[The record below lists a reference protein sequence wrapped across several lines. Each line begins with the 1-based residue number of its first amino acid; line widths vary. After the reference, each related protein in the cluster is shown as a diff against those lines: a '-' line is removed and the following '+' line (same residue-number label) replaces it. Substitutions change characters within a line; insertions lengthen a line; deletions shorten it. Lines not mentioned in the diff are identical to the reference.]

1 MTNAATKE
9 IEGQQVIDQLRE
21 YRQKLARIKVL
32 SSHDVGAGITVSRL
46 NEDDQLQE
54 LHRKLRGLP
63 SYMYLSP
70 YEQRLEQTAHA
81 YLEKYP
87 AGIRAQKRAIPP
99 RGVDAEDSHLLRE
112 IRGKIQKVIEA
123 RGYDVRDGID
133 EILERLAELQDLQ
146 AEVNRI
152 DTVLDALEQY
162 KPNFAKLLRVH
173 LIDGAPWDEAIKELN
188 ISKDVFYRWR
198 KSALREYEKLAN

>member
-1 MTNAATKE
+1 MTAAAKGNDE
-9 IEGQQVIDQLRE
+9 QSVIDQLRE

-63 SYMYLSP
+63 SYMYLSAR
-70 YEQRLEQTAHA
+70 EQKLERTAHA
-81 YLEKYP
+81 YLDRYP
-87 AGIRAQKRAIPP
+87 SGIRAQKRAIPP
-99 RGVDAEDSHLLRE
+99 RGVDAEDSQLLRE

-146 AEVNRI
+146 AEVKRI

-173 LIDGAPWDEAIKELN
+173 LIDGAPWDEATKELN

-198 KSALREYEKLAN
+198 KRALIEYEKLAN